1 MCVNESIVCVLLVY
15 VECVV
20 AAECKQVESPVLGTD
35 LMLGFWY
42 GEVVACA

>member
-20 AAECKQVESPVLGTD
+20 AAVCKQVESPV
-35 LMLGFWY
+35 MFVREFGF
-42 GEVVACA
+42 EFRFVMVLL